1 MAGSSGVRP
10 GVTAVMKRLS
20 RPTVADNM
28 IMNQLPLERI
38 GSRRQLQLA
47 RAGMDRDFVPRTDRQ
62 GIPLSRLDAPC
73 GATTVTTSGLL
84 AGHGNGNAMQ
94 VPPCRTCP
102 CSPVDVAVLSSHSF
116 SLSIDNPIHH
126 FGLISI

>member
-73 GATTVTTSGLL
+73 GATTVTTS
-84 AGHGNGNAMQ
+84 ATTCWPITTSGNA
-94 VPPCRTCP
+94 PPDITWP
-102 CSPVDVAVLSSHSF
+102 A
-116 SLSIDNPIHH
+116 
-126 FGLISI
+126 G